1 MTRPLRIL
9 HAIRSDGFSG
19 VEQFVL
25 RLACAQ
31 AGDGHAVAVIGG
43 DPERMREGLD
53 EVGVPHTPAAST
65 SDLFRAVRRLAPGVD
80 VVNTHMTAAD
90 VGTVGALG
98 FRRRSRRPAIVATRH
113 FAKPRGRL
121 GPIPI
126 GVLVRHAIDAQ
137 ISISTAVAN
146 AVDGPSTVVH
156 SGIEPRPLADAA
168 QREHVVLMAQRLQPE
183 KRTDIGIRAFAASG
197 LAGGGWI
204 LEIAGIGPE
213 RDSLGA
219 LAASLGLEDSAVRFL
234 GYRTDLP
241 AVMDRAGLLIA
252 PCPVEGLGLTL
263 LEAMA
268 GGLPV
273 VAAGAAGHLDLLA
286 GLDPRAAFAPDDVDE
301 AAAHLRSLAADEAG
315 RTALALAARG
325 RQQRD
330 FSLRAQADGTDAVYR
345 SVL

>member
-25 RLACAQ
+25 RLARAQ
-31 AGDGHAVAVIGG
+31 SGDGHAVAVIGG
-43 DPERMREGLD
+43 DPERMRAGLD
-53 EVGVPHTPAAST
+53 EVGVGHTPAPGTA
-65 SDLFRAVRRLAPGVD
+65 DVYRAVRRLSPGVD

-90 VGTVGALG
+90 VGTVAALG
-98 FRRRSRRPAIVATRH
+98 FRRRPRRPAIVATRH

-121 GPIPI
+121 GPVPI
-126 GVLVRHAIDAQ
+126 SALVGRSIDAQ
-137 ISISTAVAN
+137 ISISTAVAG

-156 SGIEPRPLADAA
+156 SGIEPRPLGDVAL
-168 QREHVVLMAQRLQPE
+168 RERVVLMAQRLQPE

-197 LAGGGWI
+197 LADDGWG

-213 RDSLGA
+213 RESLGE
-219 LAASLGLEDSAVRFL
+219 LAASHGLEGAVRFL

-241 AVMDRAGLLIA
+241 AVMDRAALLIA

-286 GLDPRAAFAPDDVDE
+286 GLDARAAFAPNDVDE
-301 AAAHLRSLAADEAG
+301 AAAHLRSLADDAAG
-315 RTALALAARG
+315 RTALALAART
-325 RQQRD
+325 RQQHD
-330 FSLRAQADGTDAVYR
+330 YSLRAQVDGTDVVYR

>member
-25 RLACAQ
+25 RLARAQ

-43 DPERMREGLD
+43 DPERMRAGLD
-53 EVGVPHTPAAST
+53 EVGVPHTPAAGT
-65 SDLFRAVRRLAPGVD
+65 ADVFRAVRRLSSGVD

-90 VGTVGALG
+90 VGTVAALG

-126 GVLVRHAIDAQ
+126 GALVGRSIDAQ
-137 ISISTAVAN
+137 ISISTAVAA
-146 AVDGPSTVVH
+146 AVDGSSTVVH
-156 SGIEPRPLADAA
+156 SGIEPRRLPDGGL
-168 QREHVVLMAQRLQPE
+168 RERVVLMAQRLQPE
-183 KRTDIGIRAFAASG
+183 KRTDVGIRAFAASA
-197 LAGGGWI
+197 LADDGWT
-204 LEIAGIGPE
+204 LEIAGVGPE
-213 RDSLGA
+213 RDSLDA
-219 LAASLGLEDSAVRFL
+219 LAVSLGLEGAMRFL

-241 AVMDRAGLLIA
+241 TVMDRAGILIA

-273 VAAGAAGHLDLLA
+273 VAARAAGHLDPLA
-286 GLDPRAAFAPDDVDE
+286 GLDPRAAFAPDSVDE
-301 AAAHLRSLAADEAG
+301 AARHLRSLAADDDG
-315 RTALALAARG
+315 RTALALAART

-330 FSLRAQADGTDAVYR
+330 FSLRGQVDGTDAVYR